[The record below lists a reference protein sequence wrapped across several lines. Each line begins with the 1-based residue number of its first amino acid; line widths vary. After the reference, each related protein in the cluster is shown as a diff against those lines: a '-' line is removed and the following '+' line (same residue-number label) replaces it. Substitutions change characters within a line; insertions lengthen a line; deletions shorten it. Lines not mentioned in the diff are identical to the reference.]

1 MAERGIKPSRGVGTA
16 DIGAF
21 ADSLAE
27 SLNRQMRAA
36 FQPEERKSLRRFSS
50 TEVAELLRVSPS
62 NLRNRHKDGSFPEVL
77 TDGRGH
83 RYYSAEDIDTL
94 RDILARTGKNAD
106 TYLPGR
112 RDGDRLQVISVVNFK
127 GGSSKTTATIR

>member
-1 MAERGIKPSRGVGTA
+1 MTERGMKLNRGVGTA

-50 TEVAELLRVSPS
+50 TEVAELLRE
-62 NLRNRHKDGSFPEVL
+62 G
-77 TDGRGH
+77 
-83 RYYSAEDIDTL
+83 
-94 RDILARTGKNAD
+94 
-106 TYLPGR
+106 
-112 RDGDRLQVISVVNFK
+112 
-127 GGSSKTTATIR
+127 

>member
-1 MAERGIKPSRGVGTA
+1 MTERGMNLNRGVGTA

-50 TEVAELLRVSPS
+50 TEVAELLRVSRLCCTNRLLIGLPLS
-62 NLRNRHKDGSFPEVL
+62 PDRFILRPL
-77 TDGRGH
+77 
-83 RYYSAEDIDTL
+83 
-94 RDILARTGKNAD
+94 
-106 TYLPGR
+106 
-112 RDGDRLQVISVVNFK
+112 
-127 GGSSKTTATIR
+127 

>member
-1 MAERGIKPSRGVGTA
+1 MTERGMNLNRGVGTA

-50 TEVAELLRVSPS
+50 TEVAELLRVSP
-62 NLRNRHKDGSFPEVL
+62 RMEAFPRSSR
-77 TDGRGH
+77 TDVGT
-83 RYYSAEDIDTL
+83 AT
-94 RDILARTGKNAD
+94 ILPKRSTPCA
-106 TYLPGR
+106 TYLPGQER
-112 RDGDRLQVISVVNFK
+112 MQTHTCRAAG
-127 GGSSKTTATIR
+127 TATGCKSSPL